1 MEWKH
6 LRALLL
12 NRHHDRRDRRQKP
25 NPRAAIPVTRL
36 AALLLLSLFL
46 ELASGVLWINYQPA
60 RTTFELTPLAYS
72 RGFILLLVLGRCFLL
87 IL

>member
-1 MEWKH
+1 MEWRR

-12 NRHHDRRDRRQKP
+12 NRHHDRPDRRQKP

-46 ELASGVLWINYQPA
+46 ELASGLDQLPSG
-60 RTTFELTPLAYS
+60 RTTFELTSLAYS
-72 RGFILLLVLGRCFLL
+72 RGFIHPLVLGRCFLL

>member
-46 ELASGVLWINYQPA
+46 ELASGG
-60 RTTFELTPLAYS
+60 PLDQLPT
-72 RGFILLLVLGRCFLL
+72 GPDDI
-87 IL
+87 